1 MYISYD
7 YYRVFYYVARYG
19 NISQAARL
27 LLNNQPNLTRTIKK
41 LEAELGVPSVF
52 PFPKGNEA
60 DAGGGAVV

>member
-19 NISQAARL
+19 NVSQAARL

-41 LEAELGVPSVF
+41 
-52 PFPKGNEA
+52 
-60 DAGGGAVV
+60 AGG

>member
-19 NISQAARL
+19 NVSQAARL

-41 LEAELGVPSVF
+41 LEA
-52 PFPKGNEA
+52 
-60 DAGGGAVV
+60 

>member
-19 NISQAARL
+19 NVSQAARL

-41 LEAELGVPSVF
+41 LEAELGCPLFSRSR
-52 PFPKGNEA
+52 K
-60 DAGGGAVV
+60 